1 MGPVGFGVEQ
11 LWLIWAMWRRG
22 DPIRPMERTLGKT
35 LPRIRRYL
43 CQSAFLRSVISLAN
57 QHTVGSVTATHRAG
71 SAHSAPLAAN
81 NRPIV
86 VSPPATCRAD
96 G

>member
-1 MGPVGFGVEQ
+1 VIEVGINVNFVS
-11 LWLIWAMWRRG
+11 
-22 DPIRPMERTLGKT
+22 P
-35 LPRIRRYL
+35 
-43 CQSAFLRSVISLAN
+43 FLTWSVISLAN
-57 QHTVGSVTATHRAG
+57 QHTVGSVTATPRAG

-81 NRPIV
+81 NRPIF